1 MIQGKIYI
9 NLTQQ
14 FDNQYPCLCKY
25 NQCNYQ
31 CKLIN
36 LTFIDIGSDDYNEDN
51 DDEAI
56 DQSDLLEAVVGV
68 GDARHLG
75 LLPGHQPQGS
85 GRRGN
90 TSVCKRILC
99 Q

>member
-36 LTFIDIGSDDYNEDN
+36 LTFIDIGSDDYDEDN

-56 DQSDLLEAVVGV
+56 DQSDLLETVIIVTDTGITGV
-68 GDARHLG
+68 LRASSAHDS
-75 LLPGHQPQGS
+75 Q
-85 GRRGN
+85 
-90 TSVCKRILC
+90 
-99 Q
+99 